1 MTTFT
6 QVLHYIQNEQLSN
19 NDLNRIIEAIKFS
32 RSRNARTAAR
42 TLKLGE
48 QVKFTGRRGPMV
60 GILTEIKIKNAI
72 VVSGH
77 TRYKVPLAM
86 LEAA

>member
-1 MTTFT
+1 MNTSEITRSIINGNF
-6 QVLHYIQNEQLSN
+6 SN
-19 NDLNRIIEAIKFS
+19 DELNLVIEAIKFA
-32 RSRNARTAAR
+32 RGKNARSAAR

-48 QVKFTGRRGPMV
+48 QVKFTGRRGPLV
-60 GILTEIKIKNAI
+60 GILTEVKIKNAI
-72 VVSGH
+72 VVVGS

>member
-6 QVLHYIQNEQLSN
+6 QVLSYIQNEQLSN
-19 NDLNRIIEAIKFS
+19 NDLNMIIEAIKFS
-32 RSRNARTAAR
+32 RSRNARSAAR

-48 QVKFTGRRGPMV
+48 QVKFTGRRGHLV

-72 VVSGH
+72 VVVGS

>member
-1 MTTFT
+1 MNTSEITRSIINGT
-6 QVLHYIQNEQLSN
+6 YSN
-19 NDLNRIIEAIKFS
+19 DELNLIIEAIKFA
-32 RSRNARTAAR
+32 RGKNARTAAR

-48 QVKFTGRRGPMV
+48 QVTFTGRRGPLV
-60 GILTEIKIKNAI
+60 GILTEVKIKNAI

>member
-1 MTTFT
+1 MDTSEITRSIINGNF
-6 QVLHYIQNEQLSN
+6 SN
-19 NDLNRIIEAIKFS
+19 DELNLVIEAIKFA
-32 RSRNARTAAR
+32 RGKNARSAAR

-48 QVKFTGRRGPMV
+48 QVKFTGRRGPTV

-72 VVSGH
+72 VVVGP